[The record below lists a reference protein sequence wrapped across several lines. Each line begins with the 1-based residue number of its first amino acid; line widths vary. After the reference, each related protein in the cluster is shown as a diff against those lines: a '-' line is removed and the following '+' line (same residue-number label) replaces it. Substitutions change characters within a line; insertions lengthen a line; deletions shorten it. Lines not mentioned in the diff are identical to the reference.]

1 MSQEP
6 SAQRRASAR
15 ATRHLTVRYR
25 RATEPGAWHVAAL
38 RDISQD
44 GARLTSELAFR
55 PQELLVMELG
65 LPVFSQDIHLSAR
78 VVWDRAVALG
88 GLTWHE
94 CGLVFTALPDE
105 AKKALAGAVHRFLSR
120 PPSPRR

>member
-1 MSQEP
+1 MAEP
-6 SAQRRASAR
+6 PSQRRASPR
-15 ATRHLTVRYR
+15 ASRHLTARYR
-25 RATEPGAWHVAAL
+25 RATETTWHVAAL

-65 LPVFSQDIHLSAR
+65 LPVFPQDIHLSAR